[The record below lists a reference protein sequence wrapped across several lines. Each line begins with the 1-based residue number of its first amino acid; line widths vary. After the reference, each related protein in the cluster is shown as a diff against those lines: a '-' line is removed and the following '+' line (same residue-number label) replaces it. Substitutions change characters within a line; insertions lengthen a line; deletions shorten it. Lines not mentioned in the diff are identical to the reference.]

1 MIIDTAVSEGLI
13 IWNVR
18 PIHWTNGSS
27 VPRFYIM
34 ILRDTVN
41 RAKGDKLKIT
51 TGLFLSQWQL
61 TWYFSEKYP
70 STVYF
75 AAVAMTISMTVCMNV
90 VMVSKNIIFYHCTN
104 CINFYWTMYLCI
116 RRSAIFVIA
125 IFFLPV
131 HIAFTNLLMK
141 QTCNVL
147 VYMYIYC

>member
-1 MIIDTAVSEGLI
+1 MYDQYIRQTAHLSLDFTKWFWETRLKEK
-13 IWNVR
+13 
-18 PIHWTNGSS
+18 
-27 VPRFYIM
+27 
-34 ILRDTVN
+34 
-41 RAKGDKLKIT
+41 KGDKLKIT
-51 TGLFLSQWQL
+51 LTG
-61 TWYFSEKYP
+61 TADMIYYFSEKYP

-116 RRSAIFVIA
+116 RRSTIFLIA